1 MTLPVVVTICG
12 DPGGAGALAPVLELL
27 AAEGRV
33 SLRNFAYRQAAD
45 LLAAR
50 NIPFTSISPDAGE
63 EWVMSQLTACDA
75 KLLLSATSY
84 RTEEHEKTF
93 IAAAR
98 VLGIPSI
105 AVLDFW
111 ANYGVRFADGR
122 GELRFLPDVITAM
135 DQSAL
140 DGLVADGVPQDRIVI
155 AGHPGFDA
163 IARQRATFGAV
174 QRAALRKS
182 LGTPDGGLQVL
193 FASQP
198 LRDLY
203 GADESSATFRGFHE
217 HSVLDAVIGSLEA
230 SGRTSGRAIQLV
242 IRPHP
247 REVVA
252 PYQARQSA
260 SIGIVVSKAGDAR
273 ECAMASDLVIGMTTM
288 LLVEASYLGVPT
300 VSLQPDL
307 QRPNMLPEL
316 PGLVIV
322 RRHADVAPALAD
334 AVGRAMR
341 PPESKAVA
349 EPAPAAPVVAG
360 LVYSMLGL
368 N

>member
-1 MTLPVVVTICG
+1 MTLPVVVTVCG
-12 DPGGAGALAPVLELL
+12 DPGGAGALAPVLEALV
-27 AAEGRV
+27 AEGRV
-33 SLRNFAYRQAAD
+33 RLRNFAYRQATD
-45 LLAAR
+45 ILAAR
-50 NIPFTSISPDAGE
+50 NIP
-63 EWVMSQLTACDA
+63 LTAIPAGADEKWIKA
-75 KLLLSATSY
+75 QLAESGARLLLTATSY
-84 RTEEHEKTF
+84 RTEEHEKAF

-98 VLGIPSI
+98 GQGLRSI

-111 ANYGVRFADGR
+111 ANYGVRFADGS
-122 GELRFLPDVITAM
+122 GELRYLPDLITAM
-135 DQSAL
+135 DQASC
-140 DGLVADGVPQDRIVI
+140 DGLIADGVPPERIVV

-163 IARQRATFGAV
+163 IARQRAAFNAAR
-174 QRAALRKS
+174 RAALRTS

-198 LRDLY
+198 LRELY

-217 HSVLDAVIGSLEA
+217 HSVLDAVIESLEA
-230 SGRTSGRAIQLV
+230 SAKLSGRAIQLV

-247 REVVA
+247 REDA
-252 PYQARQSA
+252 EPYLARRSA
-260 SIGIVVSKAGDAR
+260 SIGIVVSKDGDAR

-288 LLVEASYLGVPT
+288 LLVEACYLGVPT
-300 VSLQPDL
+300 VSLQPEL

-322 RRHADVAPALAD
+322 RRQVDVAPALAD
-334 AVGRAMR
+334 ALGRAMR
-341 PPESKAVA
+341 PPVSKSVA
-349 EPAPAAPVVAG
+349 EPAPAAPFVAG

>member
-1 MTLPVVVTICG
+1 MTLPLVVTVCG

-27 AAEGRV
+27 RSEGQV
-33 SLRNFAYRQAAD
+33 NLRNYAYRQAAD
-45 LLAAR
+45 ILAAR
-50 NIPFTSISPDAGE
+50 NIPFTPIPPDAGE
-63 EWVMSQLTACDA
+63 EWVASQLKQCGAA
-75 KLLLSATSY
+75 LLLTATSY

-93 IAAAR
+93 IAAA
-98 VLGIPSI
+98 VALGIRSI

-111 ANYGVRFADGR
+111 ANYGVRFADSSGAQR
-122 GELRFLPDVITAM
+122 YLPHVITAM
-135 DQSAL
+135 DQAAR
-140 DGLVADGVPQDRIVI
+140 DGLIKDGVPPDRIVI

-163 IARQRATFGAV
+163 IARQRAAFGAA
-174 QRAALRKS
+174 QRSALRAA

-203 GADESSATFRGFHE
+203 GADGSSATFRGFHE
-217 HSVLDAVIGSLEA
+217 HSVLDAVIEALEGSA
-230 SGRTSGRAIQLV
+230 KATGRAIRLV

-247 REVVA
+247 REDTA
-252 PYQARQSA
+252 PYLARQSA
-260 SIGIVVSKAGDAR
+260 SIGIVVSKEGDAR

-288 LLVEASYLGVPT
+288 LLVEACYLGVPT

-322 RRHADVAPALAD
+322 RRQTDVAPALSD
-334 AVGRAMR
+334 AIDRAMQEHR
-341 PPESKAVA
+341 SN
-349 EPAPAAPVVAG
+349 PALVPAQAAPVVAK
-360 LVYSMLGL
+360 LVYSTLGL